1 MRLRR
6 TQLLLKELNIRFR
19 YTEKDSLGKIT
30 IGNKV
35 IYEHYANYKKQTVF
49 IMAEE
54 INLIT
59 ETQLMG
65 WIKNNQKRLK

>member
-1 MRLRR
+1 MRLER
-6 TQLLLKELNIRFR
+6 TQTLLKELNIRFR
-19 YTEKDSLGKIT
+19 YTEKDSLGRIH
-30 IGNKV
+30 IGKKV
-35 IYEHYANYKKQTVF
+35 IYEHYANNKKKTIF

-65 WIKNNQKRLK
+65 WIRTNQNRLK